1 MCCIYQK
8 NNNSF
13 LFKISKGIHRKN
25 VHQQELHRIRL
36 RIISYISSEDM
47 HFGLYGSGSI
57 KDFNFFNFFFSL
69 TLGKHGNLFSD
80 LIPLLKWAKKPASG
94 GQRMF
99 WTGQATVLYT
109 VRKVLADF
117 AAFDWWRYILQ
128 SSMWRKASS
137 YRGKWSKILSDRAKK
152 KRYKINFLTVY

>member
-25 VHQQELHRIRL
+25 VHQQELHRIRI

-80 LIPLLKWAKKPASG
+80 LIPLLKWAKNPPQEDKECFG
-94 GQRMF
+94 RVKLLYCTLLEKF
-99 WTGQATVLYT
+99 WRISLHLTDDAIYCKAQCDVKLRHIEGNG
-109 VRKVLADF
+109 RKFCQIEL
-117 AAFDWWRYILQ
+117 
-128 SSMWRKASS
+128 RKSVI
-137 YRGKWSKILSDRAKK
+137 K
-152 KRYKINFLTVY
+152 

>member
-25 VHQQELHRIRL
+25 VHQQELHRIRI

-47 HFGLYGSGSI
+47 NFGLYGSGSI
-57 KDFNFFNFFFSL
+57 KDFKFFNFFFFL
-69 TLGKHGNLFSD
+69 TFGKHGNLFSD
-80 LIPLLKWAKKPASG
+80 LLRLLKWAKNPPQKDKECFG
-94 GQRMF
+94 R
-99 WTGQATVLYT
+99 VKLLYT

-137 YRGKWSKILSDRAKK
+137 YRGKWSKILSDRAKQ
-152 KRYKINFLTVY
+152 KRYTINFLTVY